1 MKPYSFIL
9 WIESVANS
17 ECFARATA
25 IWQEKGYCVEGPLLM
40 KLSLFMDSFFLFLVS
55 CASVY
60 DL

>member
-40 KLSLFMDSFFLFLVS
+40 KLSLFMD
-55 CASVY
+55 
-60 DL
+60 